1 MKAMVYHAYGPP
13 DVLRL
18 EEVPTPVPAD
28 DEVLIQ
34 THAAS
39 LNAYDWR
46 LLRADPFLVRLQSG
60 WFFKPKYTIL
70 GADIAGRVEAVGRN
84 VTQFKPGDEV
94 YGDMAADRNGGFA
107 EYVCA
112 RASSVALKPANLSF
126 AEAAAAPMAA
136 VTALQGLRDQGRIQA
151 GKKALI
157 NGASGGVGTFAVQ
170 IAKAMGAEVTAV
182 CSPRNVELIRSLGA
196 DRVVDYTRE
205 DFTRSGQRYDLLL
218 DIAGSRTW
226 YEYKRVLTPGA
237 NFVIVGGPKFPV
249 IGPLRHIAA
258 IYLTALGA
266 SQKVTFFIA
275 KFNLDDFYL
284 LNEWFENGKVSPVV
298 EKVYPLAQISE
309 AMRRLGAGHA
319 QGKIVVRVS

>member
-1 MKAMVYHAYGPP
+1 MKAVFHKTYGPP
-13 DVLRL
+13 EVLTI
-18 EEVPTPVPAD
+18 EEIEKPIPKD
-28 DEVLIQ
+28 DEVLVRVRATSVNPAEWYKMSGLFI
-34 THAAS
+34 A
-39 LNAYDWR
+39 R
-46 LLRADPFLVRLQSG
+46 LGSFQLRPKETRLG
-60 WFFKPKYTIL
+60 TDY
-70 GADIAGRVEAVGRN
+70 AGLVEAVGKN
-84 VTQFKPGDEV
+84 VTQFKAGDEV
-94 YGDMAADRNGGFA
+94 YGARSGAFA
-107 EYVCA
+107 EYVCVRNIIVPKPPRLTFEQA
-112 RASSVALKPANLSF
+112 GAVPIVAI
-126 AEAAAAPMAA
+126 
-136 VTALQGLRDQGRIQA
+136 TALQGLRDH
-151 GKKALI
+151 GKLQPGQKVLI